1 MPKYKII
8 IKLEFYFLYINDF
21 SRFLGNIE
29 YYLKFLLSIIEQI
42 KGLPGLWQEHSMARA
57 NLNKSVWLV
66 TNTNVASKYILDDL
80 CGTLIGLVHS
90 PLVQN
95 FTENLVTT
103 LVSSISLP
111 LFSAN
116 NIYNGIFY

>member
-1 MPKYKII
+1 MFFISLTVTIPIG
-8 IKLEFYFLYINDF
+8 YI
-21 SRFLGNIE
+21 
-29 YYLKFLLSIIEQI
+29 
-42 KGLPGLWQEHSMARA
+42 
-57 NLNKSVWLV
+57 V
-66 TNTNVASKYILDDL
+66 DDL

-111 LFSAN
+111 LLSAN

>member
-1 MPKYKII
+1 MEAVRGQTPYSDGT
-8 IKLEFYFLYINDF
+8 LWHFNSMFGP
-21 SRFLGNIE
+21 S
-29 YYLKFLLSIIEQI
+29 LSAKVCGHCI
-42 KGLPGLWQEHSMARA
+42 
-57 NLNKSVWLV
+57 V
-66 TNTNVASKYILDDL
+66 DDL

-95 FTENLVTT
+95 FMENLVTT

-116 NIYNGIFY
+116 NIYDGTFY